1 MTRYNPALFLLEPNA
16 MSSLPSLRLKANADR
31 RLRAG
36 HLWVYSNEIDVAATP
51 LTAFEAGDQAILE
64 AAGGK
69 PLGIVAMSPNNL
81 ICARLLSRDLKHELD
96 KSLLVHRLNVCLS
109 LRERLF
115 DTPCY
120 RLVYGDSDL
129 LPGLVVDR
137 FFDILVVQLAS
148 ATMERHKDEVLAAL
162 IQVLKPSGIL
172 LKNDS
177 SARDAEG
184 LQRYVETAYGQVPEW
199 VALEENGVK
208 FEAPVIEGQKTGWF
222 YDHRMNRARLAP
234 YVQGKRVLDL
244 FSYIGGWGVQA
255 AVFGASEVFCV
266 DASGFALDGVERN
279 AALNGLAE
287 KVTCVEGD
295 VFAALRELK
304 AAEERFDVVIADPP
318 AFIKRKKD
326 IKNGEAAYRRLNE
339 MAMRMLNKDGI
350 LVSASCSMHLAE
362 DSLHQ
367 ILLQSARHLDR
378 NIQLLERGAQG
389 PDHPEHMAIA
399 ETRYI
404 KSLTVRLLPNS

>member
-1 MTRYNPALFLLEPNA
+1 MN
-16 MSSLPSLRLKANADR
+16 LPSLRLKANADR

-51 LTAFEAGDQAILE
+51 LALFQPGDQAVLE

-81 ICARLLSRDLKHELD
+81 ICARLLSRDVKHVLD
-96 KSLLVHRLNVCLS
+96 KSLLVHRLNVALS

-115 DTPCY
+115 DTPHY

-137 FFDILVVQLAS
+137 FGDHLVVQLAS
-148 ATMERHKDEVLAAL
+148 AAMERAKDAVVEAL
-162 IQVLKPSGIL
+162 VQVLKPRGGVVL
-172 LKNDS
+172 EQDA
-177 SARDAEG
+177 ARDAEG
-184 LQRYVETAYGQVPEW
+184 LTRYVDTAFGLVPEW

-208 FEAPVIEGQKTGWF
+208 FEAPVQGGQKTGWF

-234 YVQGKRVLDL
+234 YVKGKRVLDL
-244 FSYIGGWGVQA
+244 FSYVGGWGVQA
-255 AVFGASEVFCV
+255 AAFGASEVFCV
-266 DASGFALDGVERN
+266 DGSALALDGVERN
-279 AALNGLAE
+279 ATLNGVAE

-295 VFAALRELK
+295 VFEALKELK
-304 AAEERFDVVIADPP
+304 AAEERFDVVVADPP

-326 IKNGEAAYRRLNE
+326 LKNGEAAYRRLNE
-339 MAMRMLNKDGI
+339 QAMRLLNKDGI
-350 LVSASCSMHLAE
+350 LVSASCSMHLPE
-362 DSLHQ
+362 DDLQ
-367 ILLQSARHLDR
+367 NILLTSARHLDR

-389 PDHPEHMAIA
+389 PDHPVHPAIP

>member
-1 MTRYNPALFLLEPNA
+1 M
-16 MSSLPSLRLKANADR
+16 SLPSLRLKANADR

-51 LTAFEAGDQAILE
+51 LNAFAAGDQAILE

-69 PLGIVAMSPNNL
+69 PLGVVALSPNNL
-81 ICARLLSRDLKHELD
+81 ICARLLSRDVKHVLD
-96 KSLLVHRLNVCLS
+96 KSLLVHRINVALS

-115 DTPCY
+115 DKPCY

-148 ATMERHKDEVLAAL
+148 ATMERHKDDVLAAL
-162 IQVLKPSGIL
+162 IQVVKPSGIL

-177 SARDAEG
+177 AARDAEG
-184 LQRYVETAYGQVPEW
+184 LERYVDTAFGVVPEW

-234 YVQGKRVLDL
+234 YVKGKRVLDL

-255 AVFGASEVFCV
+255 AAFGATEVMCV
-266 DASGFALDGVERN
+266 DASSFALDGVERN
-279 AALNGLAE
+279 ATLNGLSE
-287 KVTCVEGD
+287 QVICVEGD
-295 VFAALRELK
+295 AFAALKELK
-304 AAEERFDVVIADPP
+304 SAEERFDVVIVDPP

-326 IKNGEAAYRRLNE
+326 MKNGEAAYRRLNE
-339 MAMRMLNKDGI
+339 QAMRLLNKDGI
-350 LVSASCSMHLAE
+350 LVSASCSMHLPE
-362 DSLHQ
+362 DDLQ
-367 ILLQSARHLDR
+367 NILLTSARHLDR

-389 PDHPEHMAIA
+389 PDHPVHPAIV

-404 KSLTVRLLPNS
+404 KSLTCRLLPNS

>member
-1 MTRYNPALFLLEPNA
+1 M
-16 MSSLPSLRLKANADR
+16 SLPSLRLKANADR

-36 HLWVYSNEIDVAATP
+36 HLWVYSNEIDVAVTP
-51 LTAFEAGDQAILE
+51 LNAFEAGDQAILE

-69 PLGIVAMSPNNL
+69 PLGIVALSPNNL
-81 ICARLLSRDLKHELD
+81 ICARLLSRDVKHVLD
-96 KSLLVHRLNVCLS
+96 KSLLVHRLNVALS

-115 DTPCY
+115 DQPCY

-148 ATMERHKDEVLAAL
+148 ATMERQKDDVLAAL

-177 SARDAEG
+177 AARDAEG
-184 LQRYVETAYGQVPEW
+184 LKRYVDTAFGVVPEW

-234 YVQGKRVLDL
+234 YVKGKRVLDL

-255 AVFGASEVFCV
+255 AAFGASEVFCV
-266 DASGFALDGVERN
+266 DASAFALDGVERN
-279 AALNGLAE
+279 ATLNGFAE

-339 MAMRMLNKDGI
+339 TAMRLLNKDGI
-350 LVSASCSMHLAE
+350 LVSASCSMHLDE
-362 DSLHQ
+362 DNLQ
-367 ILLQSARHLDR
+367 NILLTSARHLDR

-389 PDHPEHMAIA
+389 PDHPVHPAIA

-404 KSLTVRLLPNS
+404 KSLTCRLLPNS

>member
-1 MTRYNPALFLLEPNA
+1 M
-16 MSSLPSLRLKANADR
+16 SLPSLRLKANADR

-36 HLWVYSNEIDVAATP
+36 HLWVYSNEVDVVATP
-51 LTAFEAGDQAILE
+51 LNAFQPGDQAILE

-69 PLGIVAMSPNNL
+69 PLGVVALSPNNL
-81 ICARLLSRDLKHELD
+81 ICARLVSRDVKHVLD
-96 KSLLVHRLNVCLS
+96 KSLLVHRLNVALS

-115 DTPCY
+115 DKPFY

-137 FFDILVVQLAS
+137 FGDHIVVQLAS
-148 ATMERHKDEVLAAL
+148 AAMERNKDAVLDAL
-162 IQVLKPSGIL
+162 VQVLKPRGVL
-172 LKNDS
+172 WKNDS
-177 SARDAEG
+177 AARDAEG
-184 LQRYVETAYGQVPEW
+184 LERYVDTAFGVVPEW

-208 FEAPVIEGQKTGWF
+208 FEAPVLEGQKTGWF

-234 YVQGKRVLDL
+234 YVEGKRVLDL

-255 AVFGASEVFCV
+255 AAFGASEVFCV

-279 AALNGLAE
+279 ATLNGVAE

-295 VFAALRELK
+295 VFEALKELK
-304 AAEERFDVVIADPP
+304 AAEERFDVVVADPP

-326 IKNGEAAYRRLNE
+326 LKNGEAAYRRLNE
-339 MAMRMLNKDGI
+339 QAMRLLNKDGI
-350 LVSASCSMHLAE
+350 LVSASCSMHLPE
-362 DSLHQ
+362 DDLQ
-367 ILLQSARHLDR
+367 NILLGSARHLDR
-378 NIQLLERGAQG
+378 NIQLLERGGQG
-389 PDHPEHMAIA
+389 PDHPVHPAIA

>member
-1 MTRYNPALFLLEPNA
+1 M
-16 MSSLPSLRLKANADR
+16 SLPSLRLKANAER

-36 HLWVYSNEIDVAATP
+36 HLWVYSNEVDVTLTP
-51 LTAFEAGDQAILE
+51 LNAFASGDQAQLE

-69 PLGIVAMSPNNL
+69 PLGIVAVSPNNL
-81 ICARLLSRDLKHELD
+81 ICARLLSRDCKYPLD
-96 KSLLVHRLNVCLS
+96 KSLLVHRLNVALS

-115 DTPCY
+115 EQPCY
-120 RLVYGDSDL
+120 RLVYGDSDW

-184 LQRYVETAYGQVPEW
+184 LERYVESAYGVVPEW
-199 VALEENGVK
+199 VALTENGVK
-208 FEAPVIEGQKTGWF
+208 FEAPVIAGQKTGWF
-222 YDHRMNRARLAP
+222 YDHRCNRARLAP
-234 YVQGKRVLDL
+234 YVRGKRVLDL

-255 AVFGASEVFCV
+255 AAFGAREVCCV
-266 DASGFALDGVERN
+266 DASAFALDGVERN
-279 AALNGLAE
+279 AALNACAA
-287 KVTCVEGD
+287 KITCLEGD

-339 MAMRMLNKDGI
+339 AAMRLLNKEGI
-350 LVSASCSMHLAE
+350 LVSASCSMHLDE
-362 DSLHQ
+362 DNLQ
-367 ILLQSARHLDR
+367 NLLLSGARHLDR
-378 NIQLLERGAQG
+378 NIQVLERGAQG
-389 PDHPEHMAIA
+389 PDHPVHPAIG

-404 KSLTVRLLPNS
+404 KSLSCRVLPNG

>member
-1 MTRYNPALFLLEPNA
+1 MT
-16 MSSLPSLRLKANADR
+16 LPSLRLKANADR

-36 HLWVYSNEIDVAATP
+36 HLWVYSNEVDVAATP
-51 LTAFEAGDQAILE
+51 LNALQAGDQAILE

-69 PLGIVAMSPNNL
+69 PLGIVGVSPNNL
-81 ICARLLSRDLKHELD
+81 ICARLLSRDLKHPLD
-96 KSLLVHRLNVCLS
+96 KSLLVHRLNVALS

-115 DTPCY
+115 DQPCY
-120 RLVYGDSDL
+120 RLVYGDSDF

-137 FFDILVVQLAS
+137 FFDVLVVQLAS
-148 ATMERHKDEVLAAL
+148 PTMERHRDDVLAAL
-162 IQVLKPSGIL
+162 VQVVKPTGVL
-172 LKNDS
+172 WKNDS

-184 LQRYVETAYGQVPEW
+184 LERYVELAYGEVPEW
-199 VALEENGVK
+199 VPLEENGVR
-208 FEAPVIEGQKTGWF
+208 FEAPVMQGQKTGWF

-255 AVFGASEVFCV
+255 AAFGASEVFCV

-287 KVTCVEGD
+287 RMTCVEGD
-295 VFAALRELK
+295 VFEALKELK
-304 AAEERFDVVIADPP
+304 AADERFDVVIADPP

-326 IKNGEAAYRRLNE
+326 LKNGEAAYRRLNE
-339 MAMRMLNKDGI
+339 QAMRLLNKDGM
-350 LVSASCSMHLAE
+350 LVSASCSMHLPE
-362 DSLHQ
+362 DDLQ
-367 ILLQSARHLDR
+367 NILLSSARHLDR
-378 NIQLLERGAQG
+378 NCQLIERGAQG
-389 PDHPEHMAIA
+389 PDHPVHPAIP

-404 KSLTVRLLPNS
+404 KSLLCRVLPG

>member
-1 MTRYNPALFLLEPNA
+1 M
-16 MSSLPSLRLKANADR
+16 SLPSLRLKANADR

-36 HLWVYSNEIDVAATP
+36 HLWVYSNEVDVVATP
-51 LTAFEAGDQAILE
+51 LNAFQPGDQAILE

-69 PLGIVAMSPNNL
+69 ALGVVALSPNNL
-81 ICARLLSRDLKHELD
+81 ICARLVSRDVKHSLD
-96 KSLLVHRLNVCLS
+96 KSLLVHRINVALS

-115 DTPCY
+115 DKPFY

-137 FFDILVVQLAS
+137 FGDILVVQLAS
-148 ATMERHKDEVLAAL
+148 AAMERHKDAVLDAL
-162 IQVLKPSGIL
+162 VQVLKPRGVL
-172 LKNDS
+172 WKNDS

-184 LQRYVETAYGQVPEW
+184 LERYVDTAFGVVPEW

-208 FEAPVIEGQKTGWF
+208 FEAPVLEGQKTGWF

-234 YVQGKRVLDL
+234 YVKGKRVLDL

-255 AVFGASEVFCV
+255 AAFGATEVMCV

-279 AALNGLAE
+279 AALNGLSEQVA
-287 KVTCVEGD
+287 CVEGD
-295 VFAALRELK
+295 VFEALKELK

-326 IKNGEAAYRRLNE
+326 LKNGEAAYRRLNE
-339 MAMRMLNKDGI
+339 QAMRLLNKDGI
-350 LVSASCSMHLAE
+350 LVSASCSMHLPE
-362 DSLHQ
+362 DDLQ
-367 ILLQSARHLDR
+367 NILLNSARHLDR
-378 NIQLLERGAQG
+378 NILLLERGGQG
-389 PDHPEHMAIA
+389 PDHPVHPAIS

-404 KSLTVRLLPNS
+404 KSLTCRLLPNS

>member
-1 MTRYNPALFLLEPNA
+1 M
-16 MSSLPSLRLKANADR
+16 SLPSLRLKANADR

-36 HLWVYSNEIDVAATP
+36 HLWVYSNEVDVVATP
-51 LTAFEAGDQAILE
+51 LNAFQPGDQAILE

-69 PLGIVAMSPNNL
+69 PLGVVALSPNNL
-81 ICARLLSRDLKHELD
+81 ICARLVSRDVKHVLD
-96 KSLLVHRLNVCLS
+96 KSLLVHRLNVALS

-115 DTPCY
+115 DKPFY

-137 FFDILVVQLAS
+137 FGDHLVVQLAS
-148 ATMERHKDEVLAAL
+148 AAMERNKDAVLDAL
-162 IQVLKPSGIL
+162 VQVLKPRGVL
-172 LKNDS
+172 WKNDS
-177 SARDAEG
+177 AARDAEG
-184 LQRYVETAYGQVPEW
+184 LERYVDTAFGVVPEW

-208 FEAPVIEGQKTGWF
+208 FEAPVLEGQKTGWF

-234 YVQGKRVLDL
+234 YVEGKRVLDL

-255 AVFGASEVFCV
+255 AAFGASEVFCV

-279 AALNGLAE
+279 ATLNGVAE

-295 VFAALRELK
+295 VFEALKELK
-304 AAEERFDVVIADPP
+304 AAEERFDVVVADPP

-326 IKNGEAAYRRLNE
+326 LKNGEAAYRRLNE
-339 MAMRMLNKDGI
+339 QAMRLLNKDGI
-350 LVSASCSMHLAE
+350 LVSASCSMHLPE
-362 DSLHQ
+362 DDLQ
-367 ILLQSARHLDR
+367 NILLGSARHLDR
-378 NIQLLERGAQG
+378 NIQLLERGGQG
-389 PDHPEHMAIA
+389 PDHPVHPAIV

>member
-1 MTRYNPALFLLEPNA
+1 M
-16 MSSLPSLRLKANADR
+16 SLPSLRLKANADR

-51 LTAFEAGDQAILE
+51 LNAFGPGDQAILE

-69 PLGIVAMSPNNL
+69 PLGIVAVSPNNL
-81 ICARLLSRDLKHELD
+81 ICARLLSRDVQHVLD
-96 KSLLVHRLNVCLS
+96 KSLLVHRLNVALS

-115 DTPCY
+115 DKPCY
-120 RLVYGDSDL
+120 RLVFGDSDL

-148 ATMERHKDEVLAAL
+148 AAMERHKDDVLAAL
-162 IQVLKPSGIL
+162 IQVVKPSGIL

-177 SARDAEG
+177 AARDAEG
-184 LQRYVETAYGQVPEW
+184 LERYVDTAFGVVPEW

-255 AVFGASEVFCV
+255 AAFGASEVFCV
-266 DASGFALDGVERN
+266 DASAFALDGVERN
-279 AALNGLAE
+279 ATLNGFAE

-304 AAEERFDVVIADPP
+304 SAEERFDVVIADPP

-339 MAMRMLNKDGI
+339 AAMRLLNKDGI
-350 LVSASCSMHLAE
+350 LVSASCSMHLEE
-362 DSLHQ
+362 DNLQ
-367 ILLQSARHLDR
+367 NILLTSARHLDR

-389 PDHPEHMAIA
+389 PDHPVHPAIA

>member
-1 MTRYNPALFLLEPNA
+1 M
-16 MSSLPSLRLKANADR
+16 SLPSLRLKANADR

-51 LTAFEAGDQAILE
+51 LHGFAAGDQAILE

-69 PLGIVAMSPNNL
+69 ALGVVALSPNNL
-81 ICARLLSRDLKHELD
+81 ICARLLSRDVKHVLD
-96 KSLLVHRLNVCLS
+96 KSLLVHRINVALS

-115 DTPCY
+115 DQPCY
-120 RLVYGDSDL
+120 RLVFGDSDL

-162 IQVLKPSGIL
+162 IQVIKPSGIL

-177 SARDAEG
+177 AARDAEG
-184 LQRYVETAYGQVPEW
+184 LERYVDTVFGVVPEW

-222 YDHRMNRARLAP
+222 FDHRMNRARLAP
-234 YVQGKRVLDL
+234 YVKGKRVLDL

-255 AVFGASEVFCV
+255 AAFGASEVMCV
-266 DASGFALDGVERN
+266 DASAFALDGVERN
-279 AALNGLAE
+279 AALNGLSEQVA
-287 KVTCVEGD
+287 CIEGD
-295 VFAALRELK
+295 VFAALKELK
-304 AAEERFDVVIADPP
+304 NAEERFDVVIADPP

-326 IKNGEAAYRRLNE
+326 LKNGEAAYRRLNE
-339 MAMRMLNKDGI
+339 AAMRLLNKDGI
-350 LVSASCSMHLAE
+350 LVSASCSMHLPE
-362 DSLHQ
+362 DDLQ
-367 ILLQSARHLDR
+367 NILLTSARHLDR

-389 PDHPEHMAIA
+389 PDHPVHPAIA

-404 KSLTVRLLPNS
+404 KSLTCRLLPNS

>member
-1 MTRYNPALFLLEPNA
+1 MT
-16 MSSLPSLRLKANADR
+16 LPSLRLKANADR

-36 HLWVYSNEIDVAATP
+36 HLWVYSNEIDTAVTP
-51 LTAFEAGDQAILE
+51 LNAFPAGAQAVLE
-64 AAGGK
+64 AAGGR
-69 PLGIVAMSPNNL
+69 PLGIVGVSPNNL
-81 ICARLLSRDLKHELD
+81 ICARLLSRDLKHSLD
-96 KSLLVHRLNVCLS
+96 KSLLVHRIKVALS

-115 DTPCY
+115 DQPCY

-137 FFDILVVQLAS
+137 FHDILVVQLAS
-148 ATMERHKDEVLAAL
+148 ATMEQHREAVLEAL
-162 IQVLKPSGIL
+162 VQVLKPRGVL
-172 LKNDS
+172 WKNDS

-184 LQRYVETAYGQVPEW
+184 LERYVDTAFGVVPEW

-208 FEAPVIEGQKTGWF
+208 FEAPVMQGQKTGWF

-234 YVQGKRVLDL
+234 YVKGKRVLDL

-255 AVFGASEVFCV
+255 AAFGATEVMCV
-266 DASGFALDGVERN
+266 DASAFALDGVERN
-279 AALNGLAE
+279 ATLNGVAE
-287 KVTCVEGD
+287 RLVSVEGD
-295 VFAALRELK
+295 VFEAIKELK

-326 IKNGEAAYRRLNE
+326 LKNGEAAYRRLNE
-339 MAMRMLNKDGI
+339 QAMRLLSKDGV
-350 LVSASCSMHLAE
+350 LVSASCSMHLPE
-362 DSLHQ
+362 DDLQ
-367 ILLQSARHLDR
+367 NILLSSARHLDR

-389 PDHPEHMAIA
+389 PDHPVHPAIP

-404 KSLTVRLLPNS
+404 KSLTCRLLPNS

>member
-1 MTRYNPALFLLEPNA
+1 M
-16 MSSLPSLRLKANADR
+16 SLPSLRLKANADR

-51 LTAFEAGDQAILE
+51 LSGFAAGEQAILE

-69 PLGIVAMSPNNL
+69 PLGIVALSPNNL
-81 ICARLLSRDLKHELD
+81 ICARLLSRDVKHVLD
-96 KSLLVHRLNVCLS
+96 KSLLVHRINVALS

-115 DTPCY
+115 DKPCY

-162 IQVLKPSGIL
+162 IQVCKPSGIL

-177 SARDAEG
+177 AARDAEG
-184 LQRYVETAYGQVPEW
+184 LERYVETAFGLVPEW
-199 VALEENGVK
+199 VALEENGVR

-234 YVQGKRVLDL
+234 YVKGKRVLDL

-255 AVFGASEVFCV
+255 AAFGASDVMCV

-279 AALNGLAE
+279 AALNGLTDQVA
-287 KVTCVEGD
+287 CVEGD
-295 VFAALRELK
+295 VFEALKQLK
-304 AAEERFDVVIADPP
+304 ASEERFDVIVADPP

-326 IKNGEAAYRRLNE
+326 LKNGEAAYRRLNE
-339 MAMRMLNKDGI
+339 AATRLLNKTGI
-350 LVSASCSMHLAE
+350 LVSASCSMHLPE
-362 DSLHQ
+362 DDLQ
-367 ILLQSARHLDR
+367 NILLTSARHLDR

-389 PDHPEHMAIA
+389 PDHPVHPAIP

-404 KSLTVRLLPNS
+404 KSLTCRLLPNS

>member
-1 MTRYNPALFLLEPNA
+1 MTLPA
-16 MSSLPSLRLKANADR
+16 LRLKANADR

-51 LTAFEAGDQAILE
+51 LNLFQPGDQAVLE

-69 PLGIVAMSPNNL
+69 ALGIVAMSPNNL
-81 ICARLLSRDLKHELD
+81 ICARLLSRDTKHMLD
-96 KSLLVHRLNVCLS
+96 KSLLVHRLNVALS

-115 DTPCY
+115 DKPFY

-137 FFDILVVQLAS
+137 FGDHLVVQLAS
-148 ATMERHKDEVLAAL
+148 AAMERARDAVIEAL
-162 IQVLKPSGIL
+162 VQVLKPRGIL
-172 LKNDS
+172 FKNDS

-184 LQRYVETAYGQVPEW
+184 LERYVDTAFGMVPDW
-199 VALEENGVK
+199 IDLEENGVK
-208 FEAPVIEGQKTGWF
+208 FQAPVLEGQKTGWF

-234 YVQGKRVLDL
+234 YVKGKRVLDL

-255 AVFGASEVFCV
+255 AAFGASEVFCV

-279 AALNGLAE
+279 AALNEVAE

-295 VFAALRELK
+295 VFAALKELK
-304 AAEERFDVVIADPP
+304 AAEERFDVIVADPP
-318 AFIKRKKD
+318 AFLKRKKD

-339 MAMRMLNKDGI
+339 TAMRMLNKDGI
-350 LVSASCSMHLAE
+350 LVSASCSMHLEE
-362 DSLHQ
+362 DNLQ
-367 ILLQSARHLDR
+367 NILLTSARHLDR

-389 PDHPEHMAIA
+389 PDHPVHPAIA

>member
-1 MTRYNPALFLLEPNA
+1 

-51 LTAFEAGDQAILE
+51 LHGFAAGDQAILE

-81 ICARLLSRDLKHELD
+81 ICARLLSRDVKHVLD

-115 DTPCY
+115 DKPCY

-148 ATMERHKDEVLAAL
+148 ATMEAHKDDVLAAL
-162 IQVLKPSGIL
+162 IQVCKPSGIL
-172 LKNDS
+172 FKNDS

-184 LQRYVETAYGQVPEW
+184 LERYVATAYGAVPEW

-234 YVQGKRVLDL
+234 YVKGKRVLDL

-255 AVFGASEVFCV
+255 AAFGASEVFCV
-266 DASGFALDGVERN
+266 DASAFALDGVERN
-279 AALNGLAE
+279 ATLNGFAE

-304 AAEERFDVVIADPP
+304 SAEERFDVVIADPP

-339 MAMRMLNKDGI
+339 TAMRLLNKDGI
-350 LVSASCSMHLAE
+350 LVSASCSMHLEE
-362 DSLHQ
+362 DNLQ
-367 ILLQSARHLDR
+367 NILLTSARHLDR

-389 PDHPEHMAIA
+389 PDHPVHPAIN

>member
-1 MTRYNPALFLLEPNA
+1 M
-16 MSSLPSLRLKANADR
+16 SLPSLRLKANADR

-51 LTAFEAGDQAILE
+51 LNGFAPGAQAVLE

-69 PLGIVAMSPNNL
+69 PLGIVAVSPNNL
-81 ICARLLSRDLKHELD
+81 ICARLLSRDVKHVLD
-96 KSLLVHRLNVCLS
+96 KSLLVHRLNVALS

-115 DTPCY
+115 DKPCY

-148 ATMERHKDEVLAAL
+148 ATMEQHKDDVLAAL
-162 IQVLKPSGIL
+162 VQVIKPSGIL

-177 SARDAEG
+177 AARDAEG
-184 LQRYVETAYGQVPEW
+184 LERYVDTPFGVVPEW

-234 YVQGKRVLDL
+234 YVKGKRVLDL

-255 AVFGASEVFCV
+255 AAFGASEVFCV
-266 DASGFALDGVERN
+266 DASAFALDGVERN
-279 AALNGLAE
+279 ATLNGFAE

-304 AAEERFDVVIADPP
+304 SAEERFDVVIADPP

-326 IKNGEAAYRRLNE
+326 HKNGEAAYRRLNE
-339 MAMRMLNKDGI
+339 TAMRLLNKDGI
-350 LVSASCSMHLAE
+350 LVSASCSMHLEE
-362 DSLHQ
+362 DNLQ
-367 ILLQSARHLDR
+367 NILLTSARHLDR

-389 PDHPEHMAIA
+389 PDHPVHPAIA

>member
-1 MTRYNPALFLLEPNA
+1 M
-16 MSSLPSLRLKANADR
+16 SLPSLRLKPNADR
-31 RLRAG
+31 RLRNG

-51 LTAFEAGDQAILE
+51 LNGFAPGAQAILE

-69 PLGIVAMSPNNL
+69 PLGIVAMSPQNL
-81 ICARLLSRDLKHELD
+81 ICARLLSRDIKLPLD

-115 DTPCY
+115 DKPFY

-137 FFDILVVQLAS
+137 FGDILVVQLAS
-148 ATMERHKDEVLAAL
+148 AAMEQLKDDVLAAL
-162 IQVLKPSGIL
+162 IQVIKPSGIL

-177 SARDAEG
+177 AARDAEG
-184 LQRYVETAYGQVPEW
+184 LNRYVETAFGLVPEW

-208 FEAPVIEGQKTGWF
+208 FEAPVMEGQKTGWF

-234 YVQGKRVLDL
+234 YVKGKRVLDL

-255 AVFGASEVFCV
+255 GAFGASEVFCV
-266 DASGFALDGVERN
+266 DASAFALDGVERN
-279 AALNGLAE
+279 AALNGFAE
-287 KVTCVEGD
+287 KVTCIEGD
-295 VFAALRELK
+295 VFEALKELK
-304 AAEERFDVVIADPP
+304 AAEERFDVIIADPP

-326 IKNGEAAYRRLNE
+326 MKNGEGAYRRLNE
-339 MAMRMLNKDGI
+339 QAMRLLSKDGI
-350 LVSASCSMHLAE
+350 LVSASCSMHLPE
-362 DSLHQ
+362 DDLQ
-367 ILLQSARHLDR
+367 NILLTSARHLDR
-378 NIQLLERGAQG
+378 NIQLLERGGQG
-389 PDHPEHMAIA
+389 PDHPVHPAIP

-404 KSLTVRLLPNS
+404 KSITCRLLPNS

>member
-1 MTRYNPALFLLEPNA
+1 M
-16 MSSLPSLRLKANADR
+16 SLPSLRLKANADR

-36 HLWVYSNEIDVAATP
+36 HLWVYSNEIDVAVTP
-51 LTAFEAGDQAILE
+51 LNAFEAGDQAILE

-69 PLGIVAMSPNNL
+69 PLGIVALSPNNL
-81 ICARLLSRDLKHELD
+81 ICARLLSRDVRHVLD
-96 KSLLVHRLNVCLS
+96 KSLLVHRLNVALS

-115 DTPCY
+115 DQPCY

-148 ATMERHKDEVLAAL
+148 ATMERHKEDVLAAL
-162 IQVLKPSGIL
+162 IQVIKPSGIL

-177 SARDAEG
+177 AARDAEG
-184 LQRYVETAYGQVPEW
+184 LERYVDTAFGVVPEW

-234 YVQGKRVLDL
+234 YVKGKRVLDL

-255 AVFGASEVFCV
+255 AAFGASEVFCV
-266 DASGFALDGVERN
+266 DASAFALDGVERN
-279 AALNGLAE
+279 ATLNGFAE

-304 AAEERFDVVIADPP
+304 SAEERFDVVIADPP

-339 MAMRMLNKDGI
+339 TAMRLLNKDGI
-350 LVSASCSMHLAE
+350 LVSASCSMHLEE
-362 DSLHQ
+362 DNLQ
-367 ILLQSARHLDR
+367 NILLTSARHLDR

-389 PDHPEHMAIA
+389 PDHPVHPAIA

-404 KSLTVRLLPNS
+404 KSLTCRLLPNS

>member
-1 MTRYNPALFLLEPNA
+1 MTLPA
-16 MSSLPSLRLKANADR
+16 LRLKPNADR

-51 LTAFEAGDQAILE
+51 LHQFQPGDQAVLE

-81 ICARLLSRDLKHELD
+81 ICARLLSRDVKHVLD
-96 KSLLVHRLNVCLS
+96 KSLLVHRLNVALS

-115 DTPCY
+115 DKPFY

-137 FFDILVVQLAS
+137 FGDHLVVQLAS
-148 ATMERHKDEVLAAL
+148 ASMERAKDAVIEAL
-162 IQVLKPSGIL
+162 VQVLKPRGIL
-172 LKNDS
+172 FKNDS
-177 SARDAEG
+177 AARDAEG
-184 LQRYVETAYGQVPEW
+184 LDRYVDTAFGVVPEW
-199 VALEENGVK
+199 VDLEENGVK
-208 FEAPVIEGQKTGWF
+208 FQAPVLEGQKTGWF
-222 YDHRMNRARLAP
+222 YDHRMNRARLEP
-234 YVQGKRVLDL
+234 YVKGKRVLDL

-255 AVFGASEVFCV
+255 AAFGASEVFCV

-279 AALNGLAE
+279 ATLNGVAE

-295 VFAALRELK
+295 VFAALKELK
-304 AAEERFDVVIADPP
+304 SAEERFDVIVADPP

-339 MAMRMLNKDGI
+339 TAMRMLNKDGI
-350 LVSASCSMHLAE
+350 LVSASCSMHLEE
-362 DSLHQ
+362 DNLQ
-367 ILLQSARHLDR
+367 NILLTSARHLDR

-389 PDHPEHMAIA
+389 PDHPVHPAIA

>member
-1 MTRYNPALFLLEPNA
+1 MTLPA
-16 MSSLPSLRLKANADR
+16 LRLKPNADR

-51 LTAFEAGDQAILE
+51 LNAFQAGDQAVLE

-81 ICARLLSRDLKHELD
+81 ICARLLSRDVKHVLD
-96 KSLLVHRLNVCLS
+96 KSLLVHRLNVALS

-115 DTPCY
+115 DKPFY

-137 FFDILVVQLAS
+137 FGDHLVVQLAS
-148 ATMERHKDEVLAAL
+148 ATMERSKDAL
-162 IQVLKPSGIL
+162 IEALVQVLKPRGIL
-172 LKNDS
+172 FKNDS
-177 SARDAEG
+177 AARDAEG
-184 LQRYVETAYGQVPEW
+184 LERYVDTAFGVVPEW
-199 VALEENGVK
+199 VDLEENGVK
-208 FEAPVIEGQKTGWF
+208 FQAPVLEGQKTGWF

-255 AVFGASEVFCV
+255 AAFGASEVFCV

-279 AALNGLAE
+279 ATLNGVAE

-295 VFAALRELK
+295 VFAALKELK
-304 AAEERFDVVIADPP
+304 SAEERFDVIVADPP

-339 MAMRMLNKDGI
+339 TAMRMLNKDGI
-350 LVSASCSMHLAE
+350 LVSASCSMHLEE
-362 DSLHQ
+362 DNLQ
-367 ILLQSARHLDR
+367 NILLTSARHLDR

-389 PDHPEHMAIA
+389 PDHPVHPAIA

>member
-1 MTRYNPALFLLEPNA
+1 M
-16 MSSLPSLRLKANADR
+16 SLPSLRLKANADR

-36 HLWVYSNEIDVAATP
+36 HLWVYSNEIDVAVTP
-51 LTAFEAGDQAILE
+51 LNAFEAGDQAILE

-69 PLGIVAMSPNNL
+69 PLGIVALSPNNL
-81 ICARLLSRDLKHELD
+81 ICARLLSRDVKHVLD
-96 KSLLVHRLNVCLS
+96 KSLLVHRLNVALS

-115 DTPCY
+115 DQPCY

-148 ATMERHKDEVLAAL
+148 ATMERNKDDVLAAL

-177 SARDAEG
+177 AARDAEG
-184 LQRYVETAYGQVPEW
+184 LERYVDTAFGMVPEW

-234 YVQGKRVLDL
+234 YVKGKRVLDL

-255 AVFGASEVFCV
+255 AAFGASEVFCV
-266 DASGFALDGVERN
+266 DASAFALDGVERN
-279 AALNGLAE
+279 ATLNGFAE

-339 MAMRMLNKDGI
+339 TAMRLLNKDGI
-350 LVSASCSMHLAE
+350 LVSASCSMHLDE
-362 DSLHQ
+362 DNLQ
-367 ILLQSARHLDR
+367 NILLTSARHLDR

-389 PDHPEHMAIA
+389 PDHPVHPAIA

-404 KSLTVRLLPNS
+404 KSLTCRLLPNS